1 MAEDQDKQKPKTTLI
16 KKKAETGEGGE
27 KKKVRV
33 VVKRKP
39 KAKPHANPD
48 AESETSAA
56 PAAKHTS
63 PDESPAQATSSK
75 SDNSSKEESA
85 AAESPVA
92 KDTARKKETA
102 RKPEAH
108 PESETPASPE
118 PLKRGSKDA
127 SAKETAEKDSTA
139 ESRAADSDSTTT
151 DTPKTKKGTKPSES
165 ETPGEKPEE
174 NPEQAGGGLA
184 WSVKEPGVRKTPR
197 RPASEARSSIT
208 SSVGPRAEGRSTP
221 QRGGRPEGR
230 AGQDQT
236 GGQRGGGRGD
246 RPTGPRQGPPGRGP
260 GRPQQGNRPDYPPR
274 SPQDRGPAPRGPNS
288 RGPGGPGGGPGGPP
302 REGRTGPAPKQGGG
316 KKFYKSKRGRG
327 GYDRDERQ
335 REKEIQYSRKKPQP
349 RANPVPKEIDIMEVV
364 TVSELAKK
372 MNLKANELIGKL
384 MGMGMMVTI
393 NQQIDR
399 ETAEILAGEY
409 GCKVNVVS
417 LYDETIIETAD
428 DEAGD
433 LRDRSPIVTVMGHV
447 DHGKTKL
454 LDAIRSTNVVDDES
468 GGITQHIGAYQ
479 VKLDQGTITFLD
491 TPGHEAFTL
500 MRARGAQLTDIVIL
514 VVAAN
519 DGVMPQTKEAISHAK
534 EAGVPLIVAINK
546 VDLPEA
552 NVDRV
557 KQQLSELELIPEEW
571 GGQVAMVE
579 VSALKHEGIEDLL
592 ETVLLQAELLELKAN
607 YDRNAEGKVIE
618 SRIDPGRGT
627 VASVLIER
635 GTIRVGDAFVGGIYA
650 GKVRAMFD
658 DHGNRIEQAYPSMPI
673 EILGFDG
680 VPEAGDPFQVTTDD
694 KQARQVGTKRQEL
707 KRVEEAKN
715 VKKVT
720 LDNLYDS
727 IQEGAI
733 QELKVVIKGD
743 VHGSVEALQ
752 SALEKL
758 STQEIRLI
766 AIHASAGAIN
776 EGDIMLASASNAIV
790 VGFHVRPTPRAMQL
804 ADREKVDIRKY
815 SVIYDAVEDIRAAM
829 EGMLAPDLQ
838 EETVGAV
845 EVRDTFKVPKI
856 GIVAGCYVIE
866 GKVRRNAKVRVFRDS
881 IQIHEGTISSLKRF
895 KDDVREVE
903 TGYEC
908 GIGISNLQ
916 DVQVGDTL
924 EIFVVKEVAKKLNG

>member
-16 KKKAETGEGGE
+16 KKKADSGDSTE

-39 KAKPHANPD
+39 KAKSPEPEQAQQESAGSSAQTKPEATSPSPP
-48 AESETSAA
+48 AESKQQAPQAEQPSETPRAASASESTSAA
-56 PAAKHTS
+56 DERARPAAS
-63 PDESPAQATSSK
+63 AQPKDPSEPR
-75 SDNSSKEESA
+75 SDAGEA
-85 AAESPVA
+85 P
-92 KDTARKKETA
+92 
-102 RKPEAH
+102 KP
-108 PESETPASPE
+108 SRPASGE
-118 PLKRGSKDA
+118 DA
-127 SAKETAEKDSTA
+127 PAPRRSV
-139 ESRAADSDSTTT
+139 
-151 DTPKTKKGTKPSES
+151 
-165 ETPGEKPEE
+165 
-174 NPEQAGGGLA
+174 A
-184 WSVKEPGVRKTPR
+184 WSVKDPGVRKTPR
-197 RPASEARSSIT
+197 RSADEARSSIT
-208 SSVGPRAEGRSTP
+208 PSVGPRSDRGGA
-221 QRGGRPEGR
+221 RGGRPGGPPRRDARGPEGAR
-230 AGQDQT
+230 
-236 GGQRGGGRGD
+236 
-246 RPTGPRQGPPGRGP
+246 GPRPGGPGRGP
-260 GRPQQGNRPDYPPR
+260 DAGRGGPP
-274 SPQDRGPAPRGPNS
+274 RGPAARGPG
-288 RGPGGPGGGPGGPP
+288 RGPGGPGGPGRGPGGPGGPGGAPP
-302 REGRTGPAPKQGGG
+302 REAGKTGAPQRGGN
-316 KKFYKSKRGRG
+316 KKFYKSKRGRSG
-327 GYDRDERQ
+327 FDRDERQ
-335 REKEIQYSRKKPQP
+335 REREIQYSRKKPQP
-349 RANPVPKEIDIMEVV
+349 RANPIPKEIDIMEVV
-364 TVSELAKK
+364 TVSELARK

-417 LYDETIIETAD
+417 LYDETIIETENDA
-428 DEAGD
+428 ESD
-433 LRDRSPIVTVMGHV
+433 LRARPPIVTVMGHV

-454 LDAIRSTNVVDDES
+454 LDAIRSTDVVADES

-479 VKLDQGTITFLD
+479 VTVEQGSVTFLD

-500 MRARGAQLTDIVIL
+500 MRARGAQITDIVIL

-519 DGVMPQTKEAISHAK
+519 DGIMPQTREAISHAK
-534 EAGVPLIVAINK
+534 EAGVPIIVAINK

-552 NVDRV
+552 NIDRV
-557 KQQLSELELIPEEW
+557 KQQLSEHELIPEEW
-571 GGQVAMVE
+571 GGQTPVVE
-579 VSALKHEGIEDLL
+579 VSALKKEGIEELL

-627 VASVLIER
+627 VASVLVER
-635 GTIRVGDAFVGGIYA
+635 GTIHVGDAFVGGIYA

-658 DHGNRIEQAYPSMPI
+658 DRGNRIELAEPAMPI

-680 VPEAGDPFQVTTDD
+680 VPEAGDPFQVTDDD
-694 KQARQVGTKRQEL
+694 KQARQVGAKRQEL

-758 STQEIRLI
+758 STKEIRLI

-776 EGDIMLASASNAIV
+776 EGDIMLASASNALV

-804 ADREKVDIRKY
+804 AEREKVDIRKY

-856 GIVAGCYVIE
+856 GIVAGSYVIE
-866 GKVRRNAKVRVFRDS
+866 GKVRRNAKVRVFRDNV
-881 IQIHEGTISSLKRF
+881 QIHEGTISSLKRF
-895 KDDVREVE
+895 KDDVREVD

-924 EIFVVKEVAKKLNG
+924 EIFVVKEVAKKLS

>member
-16 KKKAETGEGGE
+16 KKKADAGESGE

-39 KAKPHANPD
+39 KPKATTSSSEGVDSTQESSPAATDSSARPAAAKPSQKSSSSDSAPESTASKKPVAAEPKEPD
-48 AESETSAA
+48 AVKEDTPPAKEKPTETAGSVETESPKTAETAAKA
-56 PAAKHTS
+56 PA
-63 PDESPAQATSSK
+63 PAQ
-75 SDNSSKEESA
+75 
-85 AAESPVA
+85 
-92 KDTARKKETA
+92 KKEKKA
-102 RKPEAH
+102 DV
-108 PESETPASPE
+108 ETPKQEKSPSDQSSE
-118 PLKRGSKDA
+118 GSD
-127 SAKETAEKDSTA
+127 D
-139 ESRAADSDSTTT
+139 
-151 DTPKTKKGTKPSES
+151 
-165 ETPGEKPEE
+165 
-174 NPEQAGGGLA
+174 GGGLA
-184 WSVKEPGVRKTPR
+184 WSVKDPGVRKTPR
-197 RPASEARSSIT
+197 RPASVARSSVT
-208 SSVGPRAEGRSTP
+208 SSVGPRSENRAAAP
-221 QRGGRPEGR
+221 RGGRPGTTPRRDGGR
-230 AGQDQT
+230 PN
-236 GGQRGGGRGD
+236 GGRPGAPSGGGGN
-246 RPTGPRQGPPGRGP
+246 RPAGPNRGP
-260 GRPQQGNRPDYPPR
+260 GRPSDNRSGGPPQRGGAPPR
-274 SPQDRGPAPRGPNS
+274 GGRPGAPRSG
-288 RGPGGPGGGPGGPP
+288 GAPGGGGGPGAPP
-302 REGRTGPAPKQGGG
+302 RDGRPPANPAG
-316 KKFYKSKRGRG
+316 KKFFKSKKGRG
-327 GYDRDERQ
+327 GSFDRDERQ

-349 RANPVPKEIDIMEVV
+349 RANPIPKEIDIMEVV

-417 LYDETIIETAD
+417 LYDETIIETSD
-428 DEAGD
+428 DSDDD
-433 LRDRSPIVTVMGHV
+433 LKNRSPIVTVMGHV

-454 LDAIRSTNVVDDES
+454 LDAIRSTDVVAGES

-479 VKLDQGTITFLD
+479 VSLEQGTLTFLD

-500 MRARGAQLTDIVIL
+500 MRARGAQITDIVIL

-519 DGVMPQTKEAISHAK
+519 DGIMPQTREAISHAK
-534 EAGVPLIVAINK
+534 EAKVPIIVAVNK
-546 VDLPEA
+546 IDLPEA

-557 KQQLSELELIPEEW
+557 KQQLSEVDLIPEEW
-571 GGQVAMVE
+571 GGQTAVVE
-579 VSALKHEGIEDLL
+579 VSALQRLGIEDLL
-592 ETVLLQAELLELKAN
+592 ETVLLQAEVLELKAN
-607 YDRNAEGKVIE
+607 FERNAEGKVIE

-627 VASVLIER
+627 VATVLIER
-635 GTIRVGDAFVGGIYA
+635 GTINVGDSFVAGIYA

-658 DHGNRIEQAYPSMPI
+658 DRGNRIETATPSMPV
-673 EILGFDG
+673 EVLGFDG
-680 VPEAGDPFQVTTDD
+680 VPEAGDPFQVTDDD
-694 KQARQVGTKRQEL
+694 KQARQVGSKRQEL

-727 IQEGAI
+727 IQDGAI

-758 STQEIRLI
+758 STKEIRLT

-776 EGDIMLASASNAIV
+776 EGDIMLASASNALV

-804 ADREKVDIRKY
+804 AEREKVDIRKY
-815 SVIYDAVEDIRAAM
+815 SVIYDAVEDVRAAM

-838 EETVGAV
+838 EETIGAV

-856 GIVAGCYVIE
+856 GIVAGSYVIE
-866 GKVRRNAKVRVFRDS
+866 GKVRRNANVRVFRDS
-881 IQIHEGTISSLKRF
+881 VQIHEGTISSLKRF
-895 KDDVREVE
+895 KDDVREVD

-924 EIFVVKEVAKKLNG
+924 EIYVVKEVAKKLSS

>member
-16 KKKAETGEGGE
+16 KKKADSGDSTE

-39 KAKPHANPD
+39 KAKSPEPEQAQQESAGSSAQTKPEATSPSPP
-48 AESETSAA
+48 AESKQQAPQAEQPSETPRAASASEATSAA
-56 PAAKHTS
+56 DERARPAAS
-63 PDESPAQATSSK
+63 AQPKDPSEPR
-75 SDNSSKEESA
+75 SDAGEA
-85 AAESPVA
+85 P
-92 KDTARKKETA
+92 
-102 RKPEAH
+102 KP
-108 PESETPASPE
+108 SRPASGE
-118 PLKRGSKDA
+118 DA
-127 SAKETAEKDSTA
+127 PAPRRSV
-139 ESRAADSDSTTT
+139 
-151 DTPKTKKGTKPSES
+151 
-165 ETPGEKPEE
+165 
-174 NPEQAGGGLA
+174 A
-184 WSVKEPGVRKTPR
+184 WSVKDPGVRKTPR
-197 RPASEARSSIT
+197 RSADEARSSIT
-208 SSVGPRAEGRSTP
+208 PSVGPRSDRGGA
-221 QRGGRPEGR
+221 RGGRPGGPPRRDARGPEGAR
-230 AGQDQT
+230 
-236 GGQRGGGRGD
+236 
-246 RPTGPRQGPPGRGP
+246 GPRPGGPGRGP
-260 GRPQQGNRPDYPPR
+260 DAGRGGPP
-274 SPQDRGPAPRGPNS
+274 RGPAARGPG
-288 RGPGGPGGGPGGPP
+288 RGPGGPGGPGRGPGGPGGPGGAPP
-302 REGRTGPAPKQGGG
+302 REAGKTGAPQRGGN
-316 KKFYKSKRGRG
+316 KKFYKSKRGRSG
-327 GYDRDERQ
+327 FDRDERQ
-335 REKEIQYSRKKPQP
+335 REREIQYSRKKPQP
-349 RANPVPKEIDIMEVV
+349 RANPIPKEIDIMEVV
-364 TVSELAKK
+364 TVSELARK

-417 LYDETIIETAD
+417 LYDETIIETENDA
-428 DEAGD
+428 ESD
-433 LRDRSPIVTVMGHV
+433 LRARPPIVTVMGHV

-454 LDAIRSTNVVDDES
+454 LDAIRSTDVVADES

-479 VKLDQGTITFLD
+479 VTVEQGSVTFLD

-500 MRARGAQLTDIVIL
+500 MRARGAQITDIVIL

-519 DGVMPQTKEAISHAK
+519 DGIMPQTREAISHAK
-534 EAGVPLIVAINK
+534 EAGVPIIVAINK

-552 NVDRV
+552 NIDRV
-557 KQQLSELELIPEEW
+557 KQQLSEHELIPEEW
-571 GGQVAMVE
+571 GGQTPVVE
-579 VSALKHEGIEDLL
+579 VSALKKEGIEELL

-627 VASVLIER
+627 VASVLVER
-635 GTIRVGDAFVGGIYA
+635 GTIHVGDAFVGGIYA

-658 DHGNRIEQAYPSMPI
+658 DRGNRIELAEPAMPI

-680 VPEAGDPFQVTTDD
+680 VPEAGDPFQVTDDD
-694 KQARQVGTKRQEL
+694 KQARQVGAKRQEL

-758 STQEIRLI
+758 STKEIRLI

-776 EGDIMLASASNAIV
+776 EGDIMLASASNALV

-804 ADREKVDIRKY
+804 AEREKVDIRKY

-856 GIVAGCYVIE
+856 GIVAGSYVIE
-866 GKVRRNAKVRVFRDS
+866 GKVRRNAKVRVFRDNV
-881 IQIHEGTISSLKRF
+881 QIHEGTISSLKRF
-895 KDDVREVE
+895 KDDVREVD

-924 EIFVVKEVAKKLNG
+924 EIFVVKEVAKKLS